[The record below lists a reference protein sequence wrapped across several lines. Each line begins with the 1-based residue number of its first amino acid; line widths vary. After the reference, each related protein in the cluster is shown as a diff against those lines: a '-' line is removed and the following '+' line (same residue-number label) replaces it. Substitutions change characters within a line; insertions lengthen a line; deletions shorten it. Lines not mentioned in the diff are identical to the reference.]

1 MSKDPFEIIA
11 VGHRETARGALRS
24 AFGAA
29 PVDAIRPV
37 PGGVSGA
44 SVFRAE
50 IGARRYVLRIEGQA
64 SPLRNPHQYASMRI
78 ASEAGI
84 APRVHYVDEHARVA
98 VMDFIETQPL
108 SSYPGG
114 PAGLARALG
123 ELLAHLQST
132 KTFPHFVT
140 YPDIVA
146 RLWAHVCRTGLFAPG
161 VLDVAT
167 ERLAWIRKMY
177 VWNSEHSVSS
187 HNDVLPRNIL
197 FDGRRLWLIDWES
210 AYCNDPMIDIAMA
223 LDNFAP
229 LPELEVVL
237 LRAWLDRERDEKV
250 SAGLAPARALTRL
263 YYAGVLFSASAT
275 ANWPEPDT
283 DISALTVDEFT
294 RAIRSGRLKPD
305 TFETSHALGKMYLAS
320 FLSGLRPP
328 GLPPPLSAFEIKGL
342 E

>member
-1 MSKDPFEIIA
+1 MSKDPFGIITA
-11 VGHRETARGALRS
+11 NHRETAHAALRA
-24 AFGAA
+24 AFGASLIG
-29 PVDAIRPV
+29 AIRPV

-44 SVFRAE
+44 SVFRVE
-50 IGARRYVLRIEGQA
+50 TGGRRYVLRIEGEPG
-64 SPLRNPHQYASMRI
+64 PLRNPHQYVSMRI

-84 APRVHYVDEHARVA
+84 APRVHYMDEHARVA

-108 SSYPGG
+108 ASYPGG
-114 PAGLARALG
+114 PAGLADALG
-123 ELLAHLQST
+123 KLLARLQAT
-132 KTFPHFVT
+132 EPFPSFVI

-161 VLDVAT
+161 VLDAAT
-167 ERLAWIRKMY
+167 ERLAHIRKMY
-177 VWNSEHSVSS
+177 VWDPTHAVSS

-210 AYCNDPMIDIAMA
+210 AYRNDPLVDVAMA

-229 LPELEVVL
+229 SPELETVL
-237 LRAWLDRERDEKV
+237 LKAWLDGERDEKV

-263 YYAGVLFSASAT
+263 YYAGVLFSAAAAVNRS
-275 ANWPEPDT
+275 EPDT
-283 DISALTVDEFT
+283 DISALTLDEFT

-320 FLSGLRPP
+320 FLSGDRPP
-328 GLPPPLSAFEIKGL
+328 GLPPPLSAFRIEAL

>member
-1 MSKDPFEIIA
+1 MSKDTLEIIA
-11 VGHRETARGALRS
+11 ANHRETAHAALRA

-29 PVDAIRPV
+29 PVSAIRPV

-50 IGARRYVLRIEGQA
+50 IDGRRYVLRIEGPA
-64 SPLRNPHQYASMRI
+64 SPLRNPHQYASMQI

-84 APRVHYVDEHARVA
+84 APRLHYVDEHARVA
-98 VMDFIETQPL
+98 VMDFIETRPL
-108 SSYPGG
+108 ASYPGG
-114 PAGLARALG
+114 PVGLASALG
-123 ELLAHLQST
+123 ELLARLQAT
-132 KTFPHFVT
+132 TTFPHFVI

-167 ERLAWIRKMY
+167 ERLARIREGY
-177 VWNSEHSVSS
+177 VWKSEYSVSS

-210 AYCNDPMIDIAMA
+210 AYCNDPLVDVAVA

-229 LPELEVVL
+229 SPELEVVL

-250 SAGLAPARALTRL
+250 SAGLAAAKALTRL
-263 YYAGVLFSASAT
+263 YYAGVLFSASAVG
-275 ANWPEPDT
+275 NRPEPDS
-283 DISALTVDEFT
+283 DISALTYEEFT
-294 RAIRSGRLKPD
+294 RAIHSGRLKPD

-320 FLSGLRPP
+320 FLSGARPP
-328 GLPPPLSAFEIKGL
+328 GLPPPLSAFQIKGM

>member
-11 VGHRETARGALRS
+11 ANHRETAHAALRA

-29 PVDAIRPV
+29 PVSAIRPV

-44 SVFRAE
+44 SVFRVE
-50 IGARRYVLRIEGQA
+50 TGGRRYVLRIEGEP
-64 SPLRNPHQYASMRI
+64 SPLRNPHQYVSMRI

-84 APRVHYVDEHARVA
+84 APRVHYIDEHARVA
-98 VMDFIETQPL
+98 VMDFITTQPL
-108 SSYPGG
+108 TSYPGG

-123 ELLAHLQST
+123 QLLARLQAT
-132 KTFPHFVT
+132 EPFPHFVT

-167 ERLAWIRKMY
+167 ERLAWIRKMH
-177 VWNSEHSVSS
+177 VWDSRHSVSS

-210 AYCNDPMIDIAMA
+210 AYCNDPLVDIATA

-229 LPELEVVL
+229 SSELETVL
-237 LRAWLDRERDEKV
+237 LKAWLNGERDEKV
-250 SAGLAPARALTRL
+250 SAGLAAAQALTRL
-263 YYAGVLFSASAT
+263 YYAGVLFSAA
-275 ANWPEPDT
+275 AAVNRPEPDT
-283 DISALTVDEFT
+283 DISALTLDEFT
-294 RAIRSGRLKPD
+294 RAIRGGRLKLD

-320 FLSGLRPP
+320 FLSGDRPP
-328 GLPPPLSAFEIKGL
+328 GLPPPLSAFDVRGL